1 MSNISIPNAGTFRQQ
16 MTKKRAQ
23 AKAVAIDFRFPFVI
37 ATTFVGVIAATLS
50 TISIAAGVG
59 A

>member
-1 MSNISIPNAGTFRQQ
+1 
-16 MTKKRAQ
+16 MTNRAQ

-37 ATTFVGVIAATLS
+37 ATTFVGVIAAALS